1 MSRWL
6 AWSAAGTCSDLP
18 DLRRDPAGPVD
29 RSENLPP
36 DASLRDAWDAA
47 AAQWLVWARTPGHDS
62 YWRFHRDRFRELLPP
77 PRGLTVDVGCGEG
90 RLPRDLK
97 SWGYNAVGVDAS
109 ATLLAAAREAD
120 PGGDYRLADAA
131 TLPFA
136 DGSAALVTAF
146 MSLQDVDD
154 LAAAIGEIG
163 RVLDD
168 RGVACIAIVHP
179 INSAGH
185 FAASGPDAPFVISGS
200 YLEPYRYA
208 DSIERDGLPMTFT
221 SEHRPL
227 QTYFDL
233 LVTAGLQVDRLM
245 EIGDMTDPPGS
256 RWRRLPLFLDFR
268 AGRTRV

>member
-1 MSRWL
+1 M
-6 AWSAAGTCSDLP
+6 
-18 DLRRDPAGPVD
+18 
-29 RSENLPP
+29 
-36 DASLRDAWDAA
+36 
-47 AAQWLVWARTPGHDS
+47 VWARTPGHDS

-77 PRGLTVDVGCGEG
+77 PRGLTLDVGCGEG

-97 SWGYNAVGVDAS
+97 GWGYDVVGVDAS
-109 ATLLAAAREAD
+109 ATLLEAARAAD

-131 TLPFA
+131 ALPFG
-136 DGSAALVTAF
+136 DGTVALVTAF

-154 LAAAIGEIG
+154 LGAAVREIG

-168 RGVACIAIVHP
+168 RGVACLSIVHP

-185 FAASGPDAPFVISGS
+185 FASNESNAPFVISGS

-208 DSIERDGLPMTFT
+208 DSIERDGLPMTFA

-233 LVTAGLQVDRLM
+233 LAGAGLRVDRLI
-245 EIGDMTDPPGS
+245 EVPDLSDPPGS
-256 RWRRLPLFLDFR
+256 RWRRLPLFLDLR
-268 AGRTRV
+268 ARRLEPQEVRVDSN